1 MGEQGRRRQ
10 PDAGVVF
17 KRNVT
22 VALPEAGER
31 GDEGAEVVVGLG
43 VVAALDPELDEGQLR
58 VDELELRR
66 LFPDWIESVLGKRK
80 KREIMGRNRIRR
92 LNHLFASSSNFWL
105 APGLS
110 I

>member
-1 MGEQGRRRQ
+1 M
-10 PDAGVVF
+10 
-17 KRNVT
+17 T

-66 LFPDWIESVLGKRK
+66 LFPDWIESVLGKRRK
-80 KREIMGRNRIRR
+80 KRDYGKK
-92 LNHLFASSSNFWL
+92 SD
-105 APGLS
+105 
-110 I
+110 